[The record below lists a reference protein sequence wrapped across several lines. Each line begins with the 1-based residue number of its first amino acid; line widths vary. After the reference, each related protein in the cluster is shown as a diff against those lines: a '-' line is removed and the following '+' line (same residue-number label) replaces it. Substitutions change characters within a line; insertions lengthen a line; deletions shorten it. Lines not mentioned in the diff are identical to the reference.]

1 MSYNL
6 RTGLIGSGDIDV
18 NVNLN
23 NLDASNI
30 TTGVFSVE
38 RIDSTGN
45 PFSLNLIPNN
55 IPNSKLDDIAWF

>member
-38 RIDSTGN
+38 RIDTTGN

-55 IPNSKLDDIAWF
+55 IPNSKRSALL